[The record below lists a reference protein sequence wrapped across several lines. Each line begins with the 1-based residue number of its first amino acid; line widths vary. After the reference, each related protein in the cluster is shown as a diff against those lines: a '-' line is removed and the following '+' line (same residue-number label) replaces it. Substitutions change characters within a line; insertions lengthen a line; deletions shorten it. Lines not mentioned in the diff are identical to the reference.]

1 MVSKFLTYFVA
12 IALTAWFVPDV
23 HFTGWLPLVLTAAL
37 LALINTF
44 LRPVIT
50 FLSLPLV
57 ILTGGLFL
65 IVINAL
71 TILLAGSLVPGFT
84 ITHFTGALY
93 LCLAI
98 FVVWLFTK

>member
-1 MVSKFLTYFVA
+1 MFTKFLTYFVA

-23 HFTGWLPLVLTAAL
+23 HFTGAGPLFATAAL
-37 LALINTF
+37 LALINTI
-44 LRPVIT
+44 LRPVLT

-65 IVINAL
+65 IVINVL
-71 TILLAGSLVPGFT
+71 TIFLAASLVPGFT
-84 ITHFTGALY
+84 ITAVTGGLY

-98 FVVWLFTK
+98 FVVWLFTR